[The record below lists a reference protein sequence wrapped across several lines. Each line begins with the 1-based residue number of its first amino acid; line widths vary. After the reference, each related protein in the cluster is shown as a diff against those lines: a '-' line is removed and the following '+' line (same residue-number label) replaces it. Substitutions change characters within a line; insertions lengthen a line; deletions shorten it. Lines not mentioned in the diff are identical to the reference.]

1 MDLTQQIYNIFAGLA
16 VFVLASTIFALIT
29 GRRKRAELARLASV
43 AEKTG
48 IAVLTLNSDGVI
60 DWVNVGFTS
69 ITGFTAPEAVGK
81 SPASLLLSSPQNSR
95 IVQRFRE
102 GLSSGKNFSLETL
115 CGHKAGHRFW
125 LFLDVTPVFNPTHQ
139 LVRYVVVGS
148 DATPRKQAEE
158 ELNRVS
164 RRNELFLCAVGEGIF
179 GLDVQGRISFA
190 NPAAGR
196 FTEWEP
202 NALIG
207 KPVSTI
213 INQLRVE
220 KLPESRDNPF
230 AVLAFVDGAVSMGDS
245 DTFRKRDGTTF
256 PVEYNSTP
264 IVEGGDVVGAVVVFR
279 DVTER
284 QQAELLRLRQDRQHS
299 LRADIGLALAGS
311 DTIKAVLFRCAHATV
326 KHLEGAFAKIW
337 TVGGDEQTLEL
348 QVTAGACHTLT
359 NDERLPIGTGRM
371 AMLAQD
377 RSPRV
382 VNNVQDSSLP
392 RDQAWLKEE
401 RIVSFVDFP
410 LFVEN
415 RLVGILSLFSRRHL
429 PEDTVELLT
438 SIADSIAQ
446 GIVRKL
452 TEEKVAEQAALLDKA
467 QDAILVTDLNNRCIY
482 WNKSAER
489 LYGWTAKESYGKPA
503 DQLIFRD
510 PAYFDRSKAEVLERG
525 EWKGESCHISKGDE
539 SLIVESQWT
548 LVTDQAG
555 KPKSVLMVNTDLTE
569 RKKIEAQ
576 FLRTQ
581 RMESI
586 GTLAGGIAHDLNNV
600 LAPIIMSVEILKEK
614 FKDPQSQ
621 RMLTVLESSAKRGA
635 DMVRQVL
642 TFARGVEGERVLLQ
656 PRHLIKEVA
665 KILGDTFPKTIQL
678 RVRLAENLW
687 PLVGDATQLHQVLVN
702 LGVNARD
709 AMPEG
714 GIITLSAENVT
725 VEADAKDSVV
735 QAFNDSPSDPD
746 VPVKPGFYVLI
757 KVTDT
762 GTGIPRDILDKIFEP
777 FFTTKETGKGT
788 GLGLATVLGIV
799 KSHAG
804 FVQVQ
809 TDLGKG
815 TTFLVYMPA
824 NQSAESQSVEGEER
838 QLPAGTGEL
847 ILAVDDEASVLTM
860 AKETLE
866 TFGYRVIT
874 ARDGTEAIAE
884 FTAHQHEIKGV
895 LTDMLMPFMDG
906 PTTIRVLR
914 KIDPKVKIIAA
925 SGLMDSDKVK
935 DATGMD
941 NISFLMKPYTAE
953 KLLTTLH
960 KALIAA

>member
-1 MDLTQQIYNIFAGLA
+1 MDLHARLYLILA
-16 VFVLASTIFALIT
+16 ALALLAMACGSFALT
-29 GRRKRAELARLASV
+29 LSRKKKAHLVRLASV
-43 AEKTG
+43 PEKTG
-48 IAVLTLNSDGVI
+48 IAILTLDHDGVI
-60 DWVNVGFTS
+60 EWVNEGFTG
-69 ITGFTAPEAVGK
+69 ITGFKASDALGK
-81 SPASLLLSSPQNSR
+81 SPSALLFASLQNSR
-95 IVQRFRE
+95 LVQRFRE

-115 CGHKAGHRFW
+115 CSHKAGHRFW
-125 LFLDVTPVFNPTHQ
+125 LSLDVTPVFNKTHQ

-158 ELNRVS
+158 ELNRLS

-179 GLDVQGRISFA
+179 GLDVQGYITFA

-196 FTEWEP
+196 FTGWEP
-202 NALIG
+202 SALIG

-213 INQLRVE
+213 IQQLRVD
-220 KLPESRDNPF
+220 KLPEAKENPF
-230 AVLAFVDGAVSMGDS
+230 AVLAFVDGHVAMGEF
-245 DTFRKRDGTTF
+245 DTFRKRDGTLF
-256 PVEYNSTP
+256 PVEYNSTS
-264 IVEGGDVVGAVVVFR
+264 IVEGNDVVGAVVVFR
-279 DVTER
+279 DITER
-284 QQAELLRLRQDRQHS
+284 NQAESLRLRQDRQHS

-311 DTIKAVLFRCAHATV
+311 DTLKAILFRCAHATV

-337 TVGGDEQTLEL
+337 TLYADEQTLEL
-348 QVTAGACHTLT
+348 QVTAGACHSDAHDQQIPL
-359 NDERLPIGTGRM
+359 GTGKMGLLARGRM
-371 AMLAQD
+371 PQ
-377 RSPRV
+377 V
-382 VNNVQDSSLP
+382 VNDVGDHP
-392 RDQAWLKEE
+392 FFTDREWLKQE
-401 RIVSFVDFP
+401 RIVSFVGFP
-410 LFVEN
+410 LFVES
-415 RLVGILSLFSRRHL
+415 RLIGVLALFSRSQL
-429 PEDTVELLT
+429 PEDTIELLS

-452 TEEKVAEQAALLDKA
+452 SEEKVAEQAALLDKA
-467 QDAILVTDLNNRCIY
+467 QDAILVTDLSNRCIY

-489 LYGWTAKESYGKPA
+489 LYGWTAKDAHGRFVH
-503 DQLIFRD
+503 QLLFRD
-510 PAYFDRSKAEVLERG
+510 PSYFDRSKAEVLEKG
-525 EWKGESCHISKGDE
+525 EWKGESCHVTQSDE
-539 SLIVESQWT
+539 SLVVESQWT
-548 LVTDQAG
+548 LISDQAG
-555 KPKSVLMVNTDLTE
+555 KPKSILIVNTDLTE

-600 LAPIIMSVEILKEK
+600 LAPIMMSVEMFKQK

-621 RMLTVLESSAKRGA
+621 RMLAVLESSAKRGS

-665 KILGDTFPKTIQL
+665 KILGETLPKTIQL
-678 RVRLAENLW
+678 RVRLTENLW
-687 PLVGDATQLHQVLVN
+687 PLMGDATQLHQVMVN

-709 AMPEG
+709 AMPDG
-714 GIITLSAENVT
+714 GVITFAAENSIIDAATQKQVST
-725 VEADAKDSVV
+725 EA
-735 QAFNDSPSDPD
+735 
-746 VPVKPGFYVLI
+746 KPGFYVVI

-799 KSHAG
+799 KSHGG

-809 TDLGKG
+809 TELNKG
-815 TTFLVYMPA
+815 TTFLIYLPA
-824 NQSAESQSVEGEER
+824 MQNAENQVAEGDQR
-838 QLPAGTGEL
+838 QLPAGKGEL

-866 TFGYRVIT
+866 TFGYKVIT

-884 FTAHQHEIKGV
+884 FTTHQHEIKGV

-906 PTTIRVLR
+906 PATIRVLR
-914 KIDPKVKIIAA
+914 KIDPNVKIIAT

-935 DATGMD
+935 DTTGMD
-941 NISFLMKPYTAE
+941 NIAFLMKPYTAE

-960 KALIAA
+960 KVLLAA

>member
-1 MDLTQQIYNIFAGLA
+1 MHFNRPHLTHDLYIIFAALIILLLGYG
-16 VFVLASTIFALIT
+16 IFAFISA
-29 GRRKRAELARLASV
+29 RKKRSQLARLASV

-48 IAVLTLNSDGVI
+48 IAVLTLDSDGVI
-60 DWVNVGFTS
+60 DWINDGFTS
-69 ITGFTAPEAVGK
+69 ITGYTAPDALRK
-81 SPASLLLSSPQNSR
+81 SPAALLFAPVQNSR
-95 IVQRFRE
+95 LVQRFRE

-115 CGHKAGHRFW
+115 CAHKAGHRFW
-125 LFLDVTPVFNPTHQ
+125 LFLDVTPVFSPAHQ
-139 LVRYVVVGS
+139 LIRYVIVGS

-179 GLDVQGRISFA
+179 GLDVQGRITFV
-190 NPAAGR
+190 NPAASR
-196 FTEWEP
+196 FTGWESS
-202 NALIG
+202 ALIG

-220 KLPESRDNPF
+220 KLPESHENPF
-230 AVLAFVDGAVSMGDS
+230 AVLAFVDGAVAMGES
-245 DTFRKRDGTTF
+245 NTFRKRDGSIF
-256 PVEYNSTP
+256 PVEYNSTA
-264 IVEGGDVVGAVVVFR
+264 IVEAGDVVGAVVVFR
-279 DVTER
+279 DLTER
-284 QQAELLRLRQDRQHS
+284 QQAESLRLRQDRQHS

-311 DTIKAVLFRCAHATV
+311 DTLKAVLFRCAHAMV
-326 KHLEGAFAKIW
+326 KHLEGAFSKIW
-337 TVGGDEQTLEL
+337 TVGTDEQTLEL
-348 QVTAGACHTLT
+348 QVTAGTCHTLT
-359 NDERLPIGTGRM
+359 NDERIPLATGKM
-371 AMLAQD
+371 GLLARGRTPQVVQTADVDPAGND
-377 RSPRV
+377 R
-382 VNNVQDSSLP
+382 
-392 RDQAWLKEE
+392 AWLNEE
-401 RIVSFVDFP
+401 RIVSFIDFP
-410 LFVEN
+410 LFVES
-415 RLVGILSLFSRRHL
+415 RIVGVLALFSRRQL
-429 PEDTVELLT
+429 PDDTIELL
-438 SIADSIAQ
+438 SSVADSIAQ

-467 QDAILVTDLNNRCIY
+467 QDAILVTDLNSRCIY

-489 LYGWTAKESYGKPA
+489 LYGWTAKESCGKPA

-510 PAYFDRSKAEVLERG
+510 SAYFDRTKAEVLEKG
-525 EWKGESCHISKGDE
+525 EWKGEVCHVTKGDE

-555 KPKSVLMVNTDLTE
+555 KPKSILIVNTDLTE

-600 LAPIIMSVEILKEK
+600 LAPILMSVEILKEK

-621 RMLTVLESSAKRGA
+621 RMLTVLETSAKRGA

-678 RVRLAENLW
+678 RVRMAENLW
-687 PLVGDATQLHQVLVN
+687 PLMGDATQLHQVMVN

-709 AMPEG
+709 AVPEG
-714 GIITLSAENVT
+714 GIITLSAENVI
-725 VEADAKDSVV
+725 VEQNQVTGDA
-735 QAFNDSPSDPD
+735 
-746 VPVKPGFYVLI
+746 KPGFYVVI
-757 KVTDT
+757 RVTDS
-762 GTGIPRDILDKIFEP
+762 GTGIPREILDKIFEP

-809 TDLGKG
+809 TEVGKG
-815 TTFLVYMPA
+815 TTFLVYLPA
-824 NQSAESQSVEGEER
+824 MEKGEDKPAEGDHR
-838 QLPAGTGEL
+838 QLPAGKGEL
-847 ILAVDDEASVLTM
+847 ILAVDDESSVLTM

-884 FTAHQHEIKGV
+884 FTTHQHEIKGV

-906 PTTIRVLR
+906 PSTIRVLR
-914 KIDPKVKIIAA
+914 KLDPNVKIIAA
-925 SGLMDSDKVK
+925 SGLMDSDKVR

-941 NISFLMKPYTAE
+941 NIAFLMKPYTAE
-953 KLLTTLH
+953 KLLNTLH
-960 KALIAA
+960 KLLLAA

>member
-1 MDLTQQIYNIFAGLA
+1 MDSFSRFLTVDLVPGTWAIFT
-16 VFVLASTIFALIT
+16 VLTLLVVAYSTYTLMA
-29 GRRKRAELARLASV
+29 GRRKRARLSKLASV

-48 IAVLTLNSDGVI
+48 VAVLTLDIDGVI
-60 DWVNVGFTS
+60 EWVNEGFIS
-69 ITGFTAPEAVGK
+69 VTGFSVSDALGK
-81 SPASLLLSSPQNSR
+81 SPTALLFGAQNSR
-95 IVQRFRE
+95 LVQRFRE
-102 GLSSGKNFSLETL
+102 GLSAGKSFSVETL
-115 CGHKAGHRFW
+115 CAHKGGHRFW
-125 LFLDVTPVFNPTHQ
+125 LYLNVTPVFNETHQ
-139 LVRYVVVGS
+139 LVRYVLVGT

-179 GLDVQGRISFA
+179 GLDVQGRITFA

-196 FTEWEP
+196 FTGWE
-202 NALIG
+202 ASELIG

-213 INQLRVE
+213 IHQLRVE
-220 KLPESRDNPF
+220 KLPESHENPF
-230 AVLAFVDGAVSMGDS
+230 AVLAFVDGAVMMGDS
-245 DTFRKRDGTTF
+245 DKFRKRDGSLF
-256 PVEYNSTP
+256 PVEYNSTS
-264 IVEGGDVVGAVVVFR
+264 IIEANDIVGAVVVFR
-279 DVTER
+279 DLTDR
-284 QQAELLRLRQDRQHS
+284 QQAETLRLRQDRQHS

-311 DTIKAVLFRCAHATV
+311 DTLKAVLFRCAHATV

-337 TVGGDEQTLEL
+337 TLSVDEQTLEL

-359 NDERLPIGTGRM
+359 NDERIPVTTGRI
-371 AMLAQD
+371 AILVNG
-377 RSPRV
+377 RVPRV
-382 VNNVQDSSLP
+382 VSDIESDTIASD
-392 RDQAWLKEE
+392 RGWLKEE

-410 LFVEN
+410 LFVES
-415 RLVGILSLFSRRHL
+415 RLVGVLSLFSRRQL
-429 PEDTVELLT
+429 PEDTIELL
-438 SIADSIAQ
+438 SSVADSIAQ

-467 QDAILVTDLNNRCIY
+467 QDAILVTDLNSRCIY

-489 LYGWTAKESYGKPA
+489 LYGWTTKEACGKPA

-510 PAYFDRSKAEVLERG
+510 SSYFERSKEEVLEKG
-525 EWKGESCHISKGDE
+525 EWKGEACHITKGDE

-548 LVTDQAG
+548 LITDQNG
-555 KPKSVLMVNTDLTE
+555 KPKSILIVNTDLTE

-600 LAPIIMSVEILKEK
+600 LAPIIMSVEVLKEK
-614 FKDPQSQ
+614 FKDPQSH
-621 RMLTVLESSAKRGA
+621 RMLTVLETSAKRGA

-687 PLVGDATQLHQVLVN
+687 PLMGDATQLHQVMVN

-709 AMPEG
+709 AMPDG
-714 GIITLSAENVT
+714 GVITLSAENV
-725 VEADAKDSVV
+725 VIDER
-735 QAFNDSPSDPD
+735 QATPEI
-746 VPVKPGFYVLI
+746 KEGFYVTI

-762 GTGIPRDILDKIFEP
+762 GSGIPREILDKIFEP

-799 KSHAG
+799 KSHGG

-809 TDLGKG
+809 TEVGKG
-815 TTFLVYMPA
+815 TTFLVFLPA
-824 NQSAESQSVEGEER
+824 SQEARSQTAEGDTHH
-838 QLPAGTGEL
+838 LPAGHGEL
-847 ILAVDDEASVLTM
+847 ILAVDDESSVLTM
-860 AKETLE
+860 TKETLE
-866 TFGYRVIT
+866 TFGYKVVT

-884 FTAHQHEIKGV
+884 FTAHQNEIKGV
-895 LTDMLMPFMDG
+895 ITDMLMPFMDG
-906 PTTIRVLR
+906 PSTIRVLR
-914 KIDPKVKIIAA
+914 KIDPNVKIIAA
-925 SGLMDSDKVK
+925 SGLMDNDKVK

-941 NISFLMKPYTAE
+941 NIIFLMKPFTAE
-953 KLLTTLH
+953 KLLTTVH
-960 KALIAA
+960 NLIVAA